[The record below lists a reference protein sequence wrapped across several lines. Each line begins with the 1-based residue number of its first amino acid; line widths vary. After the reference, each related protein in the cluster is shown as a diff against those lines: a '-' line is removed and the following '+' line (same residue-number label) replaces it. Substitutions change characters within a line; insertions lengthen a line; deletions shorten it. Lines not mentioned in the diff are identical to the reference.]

1 MLPSPSS
8 RGAHLLSAPPWY
20 AQLTTSVRARLRA
33 RLRRAMDLGASAAR
47 ARGVALMLAL
57 ATLAP
62 AFVALPAWAADPP
75 PVNDGAQVL
84 QSFQHEAPAAPA
96 PDGDDQ
102 TRRWVMFALG
112 APLLVFILITAG
124 LGIAMGVY
132 GKPVFLAHMIFAGF
146 SVTLA
151 IVHAIV
157 GLVWFRPF

>member
-1 MLPSPSS
+1 MLPSCLF
-8 RGAHLLSAPPWY
+8 RRTLAACF
-20 AQLTTSVRARLRA
+20 V
-33 RLRRAMDLGASAAR
+33 LRRMAAR
-47 ARGVALMLAL
+47 AARATAL
-57 ATLAP
+57 ATLALC
-62 AFVALPAWAADPP
+62 ALMLPVRAADPP

-84 QSFQHEAPAAPA
+84 QSFQKEAPAPAA

-124 LGIAMGVY
+124 LGVAMGVY
-132 GKPVFLAHMIFAGF
+132 GKPVFLAHMIFAGL